1 MNTAL
6 ANRWNSLWVRL
17 GAKGDGKVVWQAL
30 ADRYNERHRRY
41 HNLDHVAH
49 CLSEFDLAHH
59 LSQKPDAIEVAIFFH
74 DAIYDPR
81 AKDNEQRS
89 ADMACE
95 VLSAAGLDH
104 EFTGR
109 IAILT
114 LDTKHMG
121 AVTTSDGQLL
131 VDVDLAILGQAR
143 ERFAEYERQIRA
155 EYAWVPEADFKS
167 GRAAILQRFLDRPAI
182 YGTEFFRSRYEET
195 ARSNLRWSAD
205 RLMRP

>member
-1 MNTAL
+1 
-6 ANRWNSLWVRL
+6 
-17 GAKGDGKVVWQAL
+17 
-30 ADRYNERHRRY
+30 
-41 HNLDHVAH
+41 
-49 CLSEFDLAHH
+49 
-59 LSQKPDAIEVAIFFH
+59 
-74 DAIYDPR
+74 
-81 AKDNEQRS
+81 
-89 ADMACE
+89 MACE